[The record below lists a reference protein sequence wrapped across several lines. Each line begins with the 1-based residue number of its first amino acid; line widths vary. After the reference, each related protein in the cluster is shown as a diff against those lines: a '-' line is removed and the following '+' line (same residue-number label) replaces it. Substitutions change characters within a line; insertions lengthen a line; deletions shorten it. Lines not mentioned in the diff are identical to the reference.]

1 MKFTAKSIANFK
13 RPAAAAD
20 DHWEPDD
27 EIPNLYL
34 RARSGGSKALVFSY
48 KFGGKTRKM
57 TLGSATAININKARE
72 TAKDLNARIRL
83 GQDPA
88 GERDT
93 AKIKAAQ
100 TLGTTVARFLHQQRD
115 RRRNAHSYKDQQ
127 HHMLVHAKMLHGLSL
142 EKVARRDIATC
153 IAAVA
158 ENSGGR
164 TGNQVRASLNTFFVW
179 AMTQGLVDHN
189 PVIGTLRNPERARDR
204 VLSPSELRLIWEN
217 LSDDQYGAVVK
228 LLMLTGQ
235 RAGEIGELRW
245 SEVDF
250 NTNVILLPG
259 ERTKNGRPHA
269 IPLSEPA
276 RAILAAQPRRFAGDG
291 NMMRDLVFGLAG
303 EFGFSNWSK
312 SKLVIDARIT
322 AATGQPL
329 APWRVHDLRRSF
341 VTHCAE
347 IGIAPH
353 IIEAAVNHVSGHRAG
368 VAGTYNRALY
378 TREIRIALDRWAEWL
393 MAVIEGRESKI
404 VALPQTA

>member
-127 HHMLVHAKMLHGLSL
+127 HHMLV
-142 EKVARRDIATC
+142 
-153 IAAVA
+153 
-158 ENSGGR
+158 
-164 TGNQVRASLNTFFVW
+164 
-179 AMTQGLVDHN
+179 
-189 PVIGTLRNPERARDR
+189 
-204 VLSPSELRLIWEN
+204 
-217 LSDDQYGAVVK
+217 
-228 LLMLTGQ
+228 
-235 RAGEIGELRW
+235 
-245 SEVDF
+245 
-250 NTNVILLPG
+250 
-259 ERTKNGRPHA
+259 
-269 IPLSEPA
+269 
-276 RAILAAQPRRFAGDG
+276 
-291 NMMRDLVFGLAG
+291 
-303 EFGFSNWSK
+303 
-312 SKLVIDARIT
+312 
-322 AATGQPL
+322 
-329 APWRVHDLRRSF
+329 
-341 VTHCAE
+341 
-347 IGIAPH
+347 
-353 IIEAAVNHVSGHRAG
+353 
-368 VAGTYNRALY
+368 
-378 TREIRIALDRWAEWL
+378 
-393 MAVIEGRESKI
+393 
-404 VALPQTA
+404 